1 MSGHGL
7 GGAHSQLIGVG
18 TEHGFRRGGLPGI
31 VEVGRGA
38 VGVDVTHLLRRNA
51 AVGQRH
57 GHGFGAAAAVR
68 KGGGDV
74 VSVAG
79 GAVAHHLGV
88 DLRPA
93 GLGVFQFL
101 QKQHARALAHDEAA
115 ALRVKGNGGPVG
127 VLRLG
132 QGLHG
137 GEAADGHGRD
147 GGLGAAAEHD
157 LGVAVP
163 NVVESVAHGVGTSG
177 AGGDGAGAHGPEARV
192 DGHLTRR
199 HVADGG
205 GDIEGGYPVKALF
218 LTPAVLRLGD
228 GLSADAAGEDHTA
241 AVRIR
246 LLHGETGVG
255 QGLPGRR
262 HGELGETAH
271 TLGFLTAQQGL
282 RVEALYLCRQ
292 LHLLGGG
299 IVMGDGADAA
309 HAVFHGLPAFSRRQ
323 SNGGHSPQTG
333 DNNSASFHV
342 AFLLTY
348 SCRRQRPKPAR

>member
-1 MSGHGL
+1 M
-7 GGAHSQLIGVG
+7 
-18 TEHGFRRGGLPGI
+18 
-31 VEVGRGA
+31 
-38 VGVDVTHLLRRNA
+38 
-51 AVGQRH
+51 
-57 GHGFGAAAAVR
+57 
-68 KGGGDV
+68 

-79 GAVAHHLGV
+79 SAVADHLGV
-88 DLRPA
+88 DLGPA
-93 GLGVFQFL
+93 GLGVLQFL

-115 ALRVKGNGGPVG
+115 ALRIKGDGGPVG

-137 GEAADGHGRD
+137 GEAAHGQGRD

-163 NVVESVAHGVGTSG
+163 DVVEGVAHGVGAPG
-177 AGGDGAGAHGPEARV
+177 AGGDGAGAHGPEPGV
-192 DGHLTRR
+192 NSHLARR

-205 GDIEGGYPVKALF
+205 GNIEGGHPVKALF
-218 LTPAVLRLGD
+218 QAPTVLRLGD
-228 GLSADAAGEDHTA
+228 GLSADAAGKDHAA

-246 LLHGETGVG
+246 LLHGEPGVG

-262 HGELGETAH
+262 HGELGKAAH
-271 TLGFLTAQQGL
+271 ALGLLTAQQGL
-282 RVEALYLCRQ
+282 RVEALYLRRQ

-323 SNGGHSPQTG
+323 SNGGHGPQTG

>member
-1 MSGHGL
+1 MTDLSKNIQAL
-7 GGAHSQLIGVG
+7 REKKAVVEMGG
-18 TEHGFRRGGLPGI
+18 
-31 VEVGRGA
+31 GA
-38 VGVDVTHLLRRNA
+38 VGVDVAHLLRRNA

-88 DLRPA
+88 DFGPP
-93 GLGVFQFL
+93 GPGVLQLL

-115 ALRVKGNGGPVG
+115 ALRVKGDGGPVR

-163 NVVESVAHGVGTSG
+163 NVVESVAHGVGASG
-177 AGGDGAGAHGPEARV
+177 AGGDGAGAHSPEARV

-218 LTPAVLRLGD
+218 LSPAVLRLGD
-228 GLSADAAGEDHTA
+228 GLSADTAGEDHA
-241 AVRIR
+241 AAIRVR
-246 LLHGETGVG
+246 LLHGEPGVG

-262 HGELGETAH
+262 HGELGEAAH
-271 TLGFLTAQQGL
+271 ALGLLTAQQSL
-282 RVEALYLCRQ
+282 RVKALHLCRQ
-292 LHLLGGG
+292 LYLLRGG

-309 HAVFHGLPAFSRRQ
+309 HAVFHGQPAFPRRQ